1 MDPLD
6 RPTVSP
12 TEDTLVQSQ
21 VVLFAAALF
30 IGCTIFDVQSAR
42 IDITGLFPR
51 DTKAATQQVA
61 RASQPAATPVKFQAR
76 SETPSPFL
84 KTVGLR
90 TNGSSPRAA
99 AACYRP
105 NPQAAPG
112 PLHAWHKARATVAPA
127 ASLIALVD

>member
-1 MDPLD
+1 MDLLD

-30 IGCTIFDVQSAR
+30 IGCTIFDVQSAK
-42 IDITGLFPR
+42 IDLGKFFPFGATG
-51 DTKAATQQVA
+51 
-61 RASQPAATPVKFQAR
+61 ASQQAAKSVKPTPAAIQVTAR
-76 SETPSPFL
+76 TESARPFL

-90 TNGSSPRAA
+90 GSMPQRNA
-99 AACYRP
+99 AACYRATP
-105 NPQAAPG
+105 EAVPA
-112 PLHAWHKARATVAPA
+112 PLHAWRKARGGTVPA

>member
-1 MDPLD
+1 MDLLD
-6 RPTVSP
+6 RPTLSA

-42 IDITGLFPR
+42 IDVAKLFPR
-51 DTKAATQQVA
+51 GGTPAPTQAARVTQPGPAPSKVTA
-61 RASQPAATPVKFQAR
+61 RAENQR
-76 SETPSPFL
+76 PFL

-90 TNGSSPRAA
+90 TGTPQRTA
-99 AACYRP
+99 AACYRTKP
-105 NPQAAPG
+105 EPAAG
-112 PLHAWHKARATVAPA
+112 QLHAWHKARGTVAPA